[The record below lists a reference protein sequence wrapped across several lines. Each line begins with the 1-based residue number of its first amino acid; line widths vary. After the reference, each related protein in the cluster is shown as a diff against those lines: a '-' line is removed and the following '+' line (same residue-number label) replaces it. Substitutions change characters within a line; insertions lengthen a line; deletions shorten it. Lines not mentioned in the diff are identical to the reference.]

1 MKAYQKNFPIFICGS
16 PISIEVS
23 GQNEKTKAK
32 PRGVVQEEEV
42 KTEEP

>member
-16 PISIEVS
+16 PISIEVL
-23 GQNEKTKAK
+23 GQNEETKAK
-32 PRGVVQEEEV
+32 PSRVIQEEEV